1 MKINKKLIFLGLIS
15 FIIALLWQA
24 PATLLATTLE
34 QNNPGL
40 SINGVAGRFWN
51 GSAEQVTYQ
60 QTPLGK
66 ATWTITPLG
75 LLTASVK
82 GHLTL
87 HSTDFNLTGDFV
99 AGMKGSL
106 LLTDALFD
114 VSGAWVNRL
123 QNYTRLG
130 GTFRGVITELEST
143 PSNPAEPPLINGTL
157 NWEQGAIKSPI
168 NLPEGNYQLVITPD
182 SKGKLTGKLAS
193 NKAPLDLKGTLTLD
207 KTWQYTTDVKVKTT
221 PKGKALKGM
230 LSMAGKKS
238 PDGSIHLKKTGSLSY
253 LFPPATPN

>member
-1 MKINKKLIFLGLIS
+1 MKKLIVLGLIT

-40 SINGVAGRFWN
+40 NIKGISGRFWK

-66 ATWTITPLG
+66 ATWTINPLG
-75 LLTASVK
+75 LLMASFK

-87 HSTDFNLTGDFV
+87 SSTDFNLDGDFV

-106 LLTDALFD
+106 SLTDTLFD
-114 VSGAWVNRL
+114 VSGAWINRL
-123 QNYTRLG
+123 QNYTTLG
-130 GTFRGVITELEST
+130 GTFRGIIAELEST
-143 PSNPAEPPLINGTL
+143 PNNPAEPPLINGTL
-157 NWEQGAIKSPI
+157 NWEQGSIKKPI
-168 NLPEGNYQLVITPD
+168 NLPDGNYQLIITPD
-182 SKGKLTGKLAS
+182 SDGKLTGELTS

-207 KTWQYTTDVKVKTT
+207 KTWQYTTDVKVKAT
-221 PKGKALKGM
+221 PKGQALKRM
-230 LSMAGKKS
+230 LSMIAKKS
-238 PDGSIHLKKTGSLSY
+238 PDGRIHLKQTGSLSY
-253 LFPPATPN
+253 LLPTTPIKQ

>member
-1 MKINKKLIFLGLIS
+1 MKKLILLGLIT

-40 SINGVAGRFWN
+40 RIKGISGRFWN

-66 ATWTITPLG
+66 ATWTINPLG
-75 LLTASVK
+75 LLMASFK

-87 HSTDFNLTGDFV
+87 HSTDFNLDGDFV

-106 LLTDALFD
+106 SLTDTQFD
-114 VSGAWVNRL
+114 ASGAWINRL

-130 GTFRGVITELEST
+130 GTFRGSIIELDST

-157 NWEQGAIKSPI
+157 NWEQGSIKSPI

-182 SKGKLTGKLAS
+182 SDGKLTGKLAS

-207 KTWQYTTDVKVKTT
+207 KTWKYTTDVKVKAT
-221 PKGKALKGM
+221 PKGKALRGL

-238 PDGSIHLKKTGSLSY
+238 PDGSIHLKQTGSLSY
-253 LFPPATPN
+253 LLPRTPVKQ